1 MKVTIYQVAEKANV
15 SIATVSKVINNTGRI
30 GEDTKKRVLK
40 AMEELNYYPSLVASA
55 LTGKKTDTIGLLLPD
70 ISNPFFAEIAR
81 HIEDRAHEL
90 GLSVIMCSTDY
101 NKDKESKYIQLLLRK
116 QVDGFILSSGFRNKD
131 LLNRLVEDEIPLAMI
146 AHYNPSISV
155 HGVSIDDYKGGYL
168 ATSHLLSL
176 GHKNIGLIGENVR
189 SSNLRIYGYRD
200 AFQDYDLSVDEGN
213 ILLTDAS
220 VSNGRKCAEQLLT
233 SNDKPSAIF
242 AVNDLLAIG
251 AFQVAQEKGLSIPSD
266 LSIISFDNTILS
278 RTTVP
283 PLTTVAQPIEEMGKK
298 IVDLLLEEIQHPK
311 NKNEQL
317 LYSPELII
325 RGST

>member
-30 GEDTKKRVLK
+30 GEDTRKRVLK

-81 HIEDRAHEL
+81 HIEDRAHKL

-101 NKDKESKYIQLLLRK
+101 SKDKESKYIELLLRK

-131 LLNRLVEDEIPLAMI
+131 LLNRLVEGKIPLAMI
-146 AHYNPSISV
+146 AYYNPSFSV

-189 SSNLRIYGYRD
+189 SSNLRIYGYKD
-200 AFQDYDLSVDEGN
+200 AFQDYDLSVDEEN
-213 ILLTDAS
+213 IILTDAS
-220 VSNGRKCAEQLLT
+220 VSNGRKCAEELIT
-233 SNDKPSAIF
+233 KKDKPSAIF

-251 AFQVAQEKGLSIPSD
+251 AFQIAQEKGLNIPSD
-266 LSIISFDNTILS
+266 LAIISFDNTILS

-298 IVDLLLEEIQHPK
+298 IVDLLLEEIKHPK
-311 NKNEQL
+311 NKSEQL